1 MVATSN
7 LKKYTKIP
15 IFYQLGL
22 FPTLSWRSGTRK
34 VYCWRQ
40 KDHAPKM
47 DMKHLEENFI
57 LTLEKEFLILYFE
70 QELFLNVAT
79 VQENVGVPYLN
90 QCTPNIAT
98 AYHCLINFVGY
109 YIML

>member
-1 MVATSN
+1 
-7 LKKYTKIP
+7 
-15 IFYQLGL
+15 
-22 FPTLSWRSGTRK
+22 
-34 VYCWRQ
+34 
-40 KDHAPKM
+40 M

-98 AYHCLINFVGY
+98 AYRCIVLLILSAT
-109 YIML
+109 I